1 MHESDA
7 LAFMEKIE
15 GSDELWKL
23 FNMKRVPIIEF
34 SLENAQKVLKHE
46 RVLSSVKGK
55 RDERKKGIMEE
66 RAQGMDDTKVKSE
79 QSKKL
84 NEVKKVKKDQ
94 ITNNKRIVK
103 LRLAEIEAGTL
114 KPTPKQVDDL
124 VELAHGRG
132 PRQRLRQRLV
142 KLGIIGTSKGA
153 AGAEPETPK
162 VDFAKQRKFE
172 IKMMEE
178 NKEKYEEMMKEK
190 KNAKRHAEMLKKRMP
205 EEERAIAKQVK
216 GKKKA
221 KAKGEATDEFDELA
235 DNYVNKKVKTAKWFS

>member
-1 MHESDA
+1 M
-7 LAFMEKIE
+7 
-15 GSDELWKL
+15 G
-23 FNMKRVPIIEF
+23 KRVPIIEF
-34 SLENAQKVLKHE
+34 SLENAQKVLKYE

-132 PRQRLRQRLV
+132 PRQRLRQ
-142 KLGIIGTSKGA
+142 
-153 AGAEPETPK
+153 
-162 VDFAKQRKFE
+162 
-172 IKMMEE
+172 
-178 NKEKYEEMMKEK
+178 
-190 KNAKRHAEMLKKRMP
+190 
-205 EEERAIAKQVK
+205 
-216 GKKKA
+216 
-221 KAKGEATDEFDELA
+221 
-235 DNYVNKKVKTAKWFS
+235 